1 MYFDGQSEQMK
12 PYQLNSKLNIY
23 VQASQKKRTI
33 DKTQKKQKQTRNM
46 KSTDTKKKGVWW
58 TKT

>member
-33 DKTQKKQKQTRNM
+33 DETQKN
-46 KSTDTKKKGVWW
+46 
-58 TKT
+58 